1 MSVNQLK
8 LSERLLGLSSKEEVL
23 CVLVR
28 WRVERMVV
36 VPLPVVG
43 CDLHAW
49 GKEVRLLKLSEEVIR
64 SEGLSLGVELSV
76 GWEEFLRGRR
86 GRPRSEALEVVS
98 ESDGVDVFGELLEE
112 SGEILS
118 SVNVGKEAGKEVRK
132 AAKEAAKAEKEAAAL
147 AKKELAAA
155 AKAEKE
161 AQKAAKK
168 AAAEAQKAAKKAAAE
183 AQKAEKK
190 AAAEAQ
196 KAEKKA
202 AAEAQKAEKK
212 AAAEEKKAA
221 AEAQKAEKKKAAE
234 EKKAAADAQKAE
246 KKKAAEE
253 KKNKE
258 SKPAPELLVSIGVGP
273 LKNLDS
279 DGELCEEAYEDE
291 EEVSVRVFEHGG
303 AKWLKDDAGCIYD
316 PESHEEVGQWNE
328 AEQKVV
334 LCGVA

>member
-155 AKAEKE
+155 AKA
-161 AQKAAKK
+161 
-168 AAAEAQKAAKKAAAE
+168 
-183 AQKAEKK
+183 
-190 AAAEAQ
+190 
-196 KAEKKA
+196 
-202 AAEAQKAEKK
+202 
-212 AAAEEKKAA
+212 
-221 AEAQKAEKKKAAE
+221 
-234 EKKAAADAQKAE
+234 
-246 KKKAAEE
+246 
-253 KKNKE
+253 
-258 SKPAPELLVSIGVGP
+258 
-273 LKNLDS
+273 
-279 DGELCEEAYEDE
+279 
-291 EEVSVRVFEHGG
+291 
-303 AKWLKDDAGCIYD
+303 
-316 PESHEEVGQWNE
+316 
-328 AEQKVV
+328 
-334 LCGVA
+334 

>member
-168 AAAEAQKAAKKAAAE
+168 
-183 AQKAEKK
+183 
-190 AAAEAQ
+190 
-196 KAEKKA
+196 
-202 AAEAQKAEKK
+202 
-212 AAAEEKKAA
+212 
-221 AEAQKAEKKKAAE
+221 KAAE

-279 DGELCEEAYEDE
+279 DGELCEDAYEDE

-328 AEQKVV
+328 AEQKIV